1 MLEQGKINI
10 RQLTVL
16 VIAFTMGTSFLLGPS
31 PLALEAKQNA
41 WIAAIIGIV
50 IDLVLIVMYVALG
63 NLFPGMTLAQ
73 YSEKIL
79 GKWPGKLISLL
90 FFSFFIFL
98 SALML
103 VIWETSSCQT

>member
-63 NLFPGMTLAQ
+63 NLFP
-73 YSEKIL
+73 
-79 GKWPGKLISLL
+79 
-90 FFSFFIFL
+90 
-98 SALML
+98 
-103 VIWETSSCQT
+103 